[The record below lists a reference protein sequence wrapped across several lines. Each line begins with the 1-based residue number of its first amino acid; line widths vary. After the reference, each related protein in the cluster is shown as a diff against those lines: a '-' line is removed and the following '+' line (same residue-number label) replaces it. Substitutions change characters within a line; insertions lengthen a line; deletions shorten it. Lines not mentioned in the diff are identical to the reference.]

1 MSWDE
6 PYGLPSQ
13 DAYSGPAMWTV
24 VWPGD
29 VPVARHLWVA
39 PPRLAMHPKVTNYPA
54 GQAAVDP
61 DSSASGERAPRTTSR
76 TSATT

>member
-24 VWPGD
+24 VWLTW
-29 VPVARHLWVA
+29 AA
-39 PPRLAMHPKVTNYPA
+39 PA
-54 GQAAVDP
+54 G
-61 DSSASGERAPRTTSR
+61 G
-76 TSATT
+76 